1 MCGKS
6 AAASTIA
13 PHRAGPRPR
22 SRSRSTAPVLRP
34 TPAPTPAAA
43 GHRTGTRLLSRAPA
57 PARDDD
63 ISRDGLLYDGHRD
76 TELACHLLATQD
88 IADNGLG
95 RRAESRRGEDA
106 HRVALARRELAD
118 QRF

>member
-22 SRSRSTAPVLRP
+22 SRSRSTAPALRP

-43 GHRTGTRLLSRAPA
+43 GHRTGTRLPSPATA

-63 ISRDGLLYDGHRD
+63 VGGDGLLHDRRGD
-76 TELACHLLATQD
+76 TEIACHLLTAQD
-88 IADNGLG
+88 IADDGLG
-95 RRAESRRGEDA
+95 LRIES
-106 HRVALARRELAD
+106 
-118 QRF
+118 